1 MKQSTKLLSM
11 LLALV
16 MAFSCMSVAGSAAL
30 AQDEIAYDCI
40 NDAAL
45 TYVQVSTLALDLVDN
60 DLLAGMDTIDLSII
74 GELRLDSI
82 DHVLADIHSLRSGL
96 IWAIGKGLLKNIGAL
111 NFDPLTVDGA
121 GSTAVQRSNGDYVVV
136 QSLLNFLGDN
146 TNSEILSRIAYGI
159 GSSGT
164 NNSDGDLTNTTQ
176 LNLGLVGSF
185 LDLGEVGEML
195 NDIPSM
201 LVGMVYDMLIHGS
214 YGYDK

>member
-1 MKQSTKLLSM
+1 M

-30 AQDEIAYDCI
+30 TQDEIAYDCI
-40 NDAAL
+40 DDAAL

-82 DHVLADIHSLRSGL
+82 DHVLADIHTLRTGF
-96 IWAIGKGLLKNIGAL
+96 IWSVGKGLLKNIGAL

-146 TNSEILSRIAYGI
+146 TNSEILSRVAYGI
-159 GSSGT
+159 GSDGT
-164 NNSDGDLTNTTQ
+164 MNSNGDLTNTSQ
-176 LNLGLVGSF
+176 LNLGLVSSF

-195 NDIPSM
+195 NDIPGM
-201 LVGMVYDMLIHGS
+201 LVGLVYDLLIHGS
-214 YGYDK
+214 KIYLQSIHKYF